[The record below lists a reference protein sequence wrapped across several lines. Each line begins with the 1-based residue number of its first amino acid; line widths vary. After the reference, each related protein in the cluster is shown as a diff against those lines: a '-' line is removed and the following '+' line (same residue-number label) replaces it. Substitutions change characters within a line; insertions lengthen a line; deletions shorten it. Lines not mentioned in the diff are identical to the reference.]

1 VNGLYKGELIRRQG
15 PWRTAT
21 DVELATLV
29 WVDWW
34 NNRRLHG
41 ATGGVPPAE
50 FEAQYWA
57 AVGSGSEALA
67 SGSAA
72 PVES

>member
-1 VNGLYKGELIRRQG
+1 MADGG
-15 PWRTAT
+15 
-21 DVELATLV
+21 DVEPATLV

-34 NNRRLHG
+34 INQRLHG
-41 ATGGVPPAE
+41 AAAGGPPAE